1 MSAKLTQIC
10 PLFNPESFTN
20 SFLLLKDSIFQP
32 GGFFLSE
39 FLSSLSK
46 NPSDSFVF
54 MGLDQNFSHYS
65 TISKKL
71 GSNLENMINSGQM
84 FYIDFFSRFSNW
96 IASDLPITE
105 EPPLTW
111 KEVPNKGQIFSGFSA
126 ENFEKLFEK
135 IENFGQNKE
144 KIWLFVDNL
153 NLFLNSLESPKDYIG
168 FVNSLIDLVK
178 NKSKKFNLVIL
189 GSSDDEIEKNQK
201 MLQLLEINANLVIE
215 IQNNSSGYSK
225 DVDGNVCFLLIF
237 INYIFFLKMILN
249 FKDKEQIFKF
259 LYKVNENSLS
269 FHGFV
274 DL

>member
-10 PLFNPESFTN
+10 PLFNPENFTN
-20 SFLLLKDSIFQP
+20 SFLLLKDSIFHP

-46 NPSDSFVF
+46 NPSNSFVF

-71 GSNLENMINSGQM
+71 GSNLENLINSGQM

-96 IASDLPITE
+96 ITSDLPITE

-111 KEVPNKGQIFSGFSA
+111 KEVPYKGQIFSGFSA

-135 IENFGQNKE
+135 IENFSQNKE
-144 KIWLFVDNL
+144 KIWVFVDNL
-153 NLFLNSLESPKDYIG
+153 NLFLNSFESPKDSIG
-168 FVNSLIDLVK
+168 FVSSFMELVK
-178 NKSKKFNLVIL
+178 NKSKNFNLVIL
-189 GSSDDEIEKNQK
+189 GSSDDEMEENQK

-215 IQNNSSGYSK
+215 VQNNSSGYSK
-225 DVDGNVCFLLIF
+225 DVDGNVYFLLIF
-237 INYIFFLKMILN
+237 INYIFF
-249 FKDKEQIFKF
+249 
-259 LYKVNENSLS
+259 
-269 FHGFV
+269 
-274 DL
+274 